1 VGETSPERYV
11 RLGLRVGRHVE
22 GIVDAYFGPPEL
34 AAAVD
39 AEPLA
44 EPAALVSAAEELLD
58 ELDDGWLRDQVAGLR
73 TYAGVLAGESRSYAD
88 EVLGCYGVRPV
99 RTDES
104 VFEAAHRELDHLLPG
119 SGPLVERHERWE
131 ASIRVPPERVERA
144 LAAVIDRARAATGA
158 LVDLPGGEG
167 VTLEIVTGEP
177 WLAFC
182 FYTGGLQSRI
192 AVNSDLP
199 LSAIELLVLAAHETY
214 PGHHAERAC
223 KDALLVRRGGLLE
236 ESIVLVPT
244 PQSLVAE
251 GIATLAPPL
260 LFETD
265 DGGALGAVLHDVA
278 GVEFDLDQGLAIE
291 RARQPLRWAELNAAL
306 HLHEDGASPQ
316 DVRAYLEHWALM
328 SPGLASHMIRFFEEP
343 TSRTYV
349 VTYPAGRELCGAF
362 VAGDPSRFRRL
373 LTEQVRVG
381 DLDAAHDGVAP
392 SDNSQS
398 GAPEVTVR

>member
-1 VGETSPERYV
+1 MGETVSERYV
-11 RLGLRVGRHVE
+11 CLGLRLGRHVD

-34 AAAVD
+34 VATVD

-44 EPAALVSAAEELLD
+44 EPAALVAAADELLD

-73 TYAGVLAGESRSYAD
+73 TYAGVLAGEPRTYAD
-88 EVLGCYGVRPV
+88 EVLGCYGVEPV

-104 VFEAAHRELDHLLPG
+104 VFEAAHAVLDRLLPG
-119 SGPLVERHERWE
+119 SGPLAGRHARWE
-131 ASIRVPPERVERA
+131 ASIRVPSDRVERA
-144 LAAVIDRARAATGA
+144 LAAVIDRARAATRM
-158 LVDLPGGEG
+158 LVDLPVGEG

-177 WLAFC
+177 WLAFS

-192 AVNSDLP
+192 AVNADLP

-223 KDALLVRRGGLLE
+223 KDALLVRRNGLLE

-251 GIATLAPPL
+251 GIATLAPQL
-260 LFETD
+260 LLETD
-265 DGGALGAVLHDVA
+265 AAAFDALMHDVA
-278 GVEFDLDQGLAIE
+278 GVDGDLEHALAIE
-291 RARQPLRWAELNAAL
+291 RARQPLRRAELNAAL
-306 HLHEDGASPQ
+306 LLHEDGVDPEDA
-316 DVRAYLEHWALM
+316 RAYLERWALM
-328 SPGLASHMIRFFEEP
+328 GADLASHMIRFFAEP

-362 VAGDPSRFRRL
+362 VAGDPARFRRL

-381 DLDAAHDGVAP
+381 DLIAAHEGVAP
-392 SDNSQS
+392 PGNSQF
-398 GAPEVTVR
+398 GEPEVTVR